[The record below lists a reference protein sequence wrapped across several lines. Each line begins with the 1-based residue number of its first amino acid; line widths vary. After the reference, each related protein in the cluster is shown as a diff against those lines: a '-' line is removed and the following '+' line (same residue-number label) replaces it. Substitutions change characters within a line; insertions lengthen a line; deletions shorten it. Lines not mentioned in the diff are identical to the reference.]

1 MVDDV
6 LKYKRLDGV
15 GELLTTLNQGLFGGG
30 KQSALPGLKLAQTGK
45 PVLMIWGKDDQIV
58 PAAHA
63 AQAPAGATVE
73 IFDGVG
79 HMAQMER
86 ASDVNRLILRHI
98 GG

>member
-1 MVDDV
+1 M
-6 LKYKRLDGV
+6 
-15 GELLTTLNQGLFGGG
+15 TTLNQGLFGAG

-45 PVLMIWGKDDQIV
+45 PVLMIWGRDDQIV

-63 AQAPAGATVE
+63 TQAPAGATVE

>member
-15 GELLTTLNQGLFGGG
+15 GELLSTLNSGLFGAG
-30 KQSALPGLKLAQTGK
+30 QQVAQPGLALATVAK
-45 PVLMIWGKDDQIV
+45 PVLMIWGRDDQIV
-58 PAAHA
+58 PAAHV

-86 ASDVNRLILRHI
+86 ANDVNRLILRHI